1 MKFYATFNCLSNEAK
16 RYVETFFNWLFQP
29 PVIQGV
35 PFEIFFSKVNGCSTE
50 MMHYQ
55 PFGD

>member
-29 PVIQGV
+29 P
-35 PFEIFFSKVNGCSTE
+35 EIHRVLIDFFFLKLNGCSTE
-50 MMHYQ
+50 IMHYQ
-55 PFGD
+55 PISD